1 MSRCSKPVVITLI
14 MIAVGFWIT
23 GIVITLSRTMI
34 PYGYEGETV
43 INVMVQHEHVPG
55 RDDMILIRTDR
66 RTLRVDP
73 NAADC
78 VRAGEQVSKPAW
90 SRTVIG
96 SGGESCTLG
105 WPKQLRTVAIVP
117 LLVAAGAGGLLL
129 LARRRLRQPVGRRVR
144 TDG

>member
-1 MSRCSKPVVITLI
+1 MITLI
-14 MIAVGFWIT
+14 MIAVGFWIA
-23 GIVITLSRTMI
+23 GIMITLSRTMI

-43 INVMVQHEHVPG
+43 LNVIVHHEHLPG

-78 VRAGEQVSKPAW
+78 VKAGEQVSKPAW
-90 SRTVIG
+90 SRTVFS

-117 LLVAAGAGGLLL
+117 LIVAVGAGGLLL
-129 LARRRLRQPVGRRVR
+129 LARLRLRRPVGRRFR
-144 TDG
+144 TDDG